1 MNSAEA
7 LLSYQFMKTPI
18 LTLVLSLL
26 LPLVAQSADAV
37 KVKLNKDEIKFQETL
52 ENCTFVGHW
61 CLVKGGELTPVKD
74 EKYTITSAKKM
85 KDDQWVIFSRM
96 QFGKTDVTVPIPVQ
110 LKWAG
115 DTPVITLDKLFIPG
129 VGTYSARVLVH
140 DSTYAGTWSGG
151 DYGGLLNGLIK
162 KSKKSEDGK

>member
-1 MNSAEA
+1 
-7 LLSYQFMKTPI
+7 MKTLF
-18 LTLVLSLL
+18 LTLAISLL
-26 LPLVAQSADAV
+26 LPLAAQSADAV
-37 KVKLNKDEIKFQETL
+37 EVKLNKDEIKFQKTL

-61 CLVKGGELTPVKD
+61 CLVKNGELTPVKD

-96 QFGKTDVTVPIPVQ
+96 QFGKTDVTIPIPVY

-115 DTPVITLDKLFIPG
+115 GTPVITLDKLFIPG

-151 DYGGLLNGLIK
+151 DHGGLLNGLIK
-162 KSKKSEDGK
+162 KSGKGKEEK